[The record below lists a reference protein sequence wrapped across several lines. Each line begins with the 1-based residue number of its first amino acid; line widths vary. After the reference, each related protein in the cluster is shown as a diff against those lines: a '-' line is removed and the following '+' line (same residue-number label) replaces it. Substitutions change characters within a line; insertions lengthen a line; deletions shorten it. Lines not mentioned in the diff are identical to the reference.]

1 MSRFF
6 GALVLAVLAGIVGAQ
21 AQTYPSRPITLVVPF
36 PPGGST
42 DAAARIMAERMRA
55 PLGQPIV
62 IENVGGAGGS
72 IGVGRVA
79 RAAPDGYTFDI
90 GQWDTHVGSIIYK
103 LDYDL
108 EKDFEPIA
116 LISNNPQLMVAK
128 KDLPANNLN
137 DLVAWMK
144 ANPGKIN
151 FVNQNAAANVTGV
164 LFEKLTK
171 QKVQFIP
178 YRGAGP
184 AMTDLVSG
192 TVDLLVVQGAVAL
205 PQIRGG
211 KIKALA
217 NLSPQRSASMADIP
231 TSDETGVPGLY
242 MSGWFGFWA
251 PKGTPKEIIAK
262 LNAATVE
269 ALADPAIQK
278 RFTELGLDVAPRA
291 QQTPEGSGRIPE
303 SRDRQM
309 VADHQVDRDR
319 RAGAVNARA
328 LSAWTMDGKTVLIT
342 GSTDGVGRY
351 VAGRLA
357 AARRQGAGPRPRPG
371 ARRWP
376 GRRDQ
381 AGRARRCRFSIRPIS
396 PRSRV
401 RGSSRKP

>member
-1 MSRFF
+1 MRGLCVARSLLIMT
-6 GALVLAVLAGIVGAQ
+6 GLIMAATANAQ

-42 DAAARIMAERMRA
+42 DAAARIMAERMRI
-55 PLGQPIV
+55 PLGQPVV
-62 IENVGGAGGS
+62 IENAGGAGGS

-79 RAAPDGYTFDI
+79 RSAPDGYTFDI

-128 KDLPANNLN
+128 NDLPAKTLAE
-137 DLVAWMK
+137 LVTWMK

-151 FVNQNAAANVTGV
+151 FVNQNAAANVSGV
-164 LFEKLTK
+164 LFENLTR

-184 AMTDLVSG
+184 AMTDLISG

-205 PQIRGG
+205 PQIRAG

-217 NLSPQRSASMADIP
+217 NLSPARSASMSDIP

-251 PKGTPKEIIAK
+251 PKGTPKDIIAK

-278 RFTELGLDVAPRA
+278 RFTELGLDVAPRE
-291 QQTPEGSGRIPE
+291 QQTPEG
-303 SRDRQM
+303 
-309 VADHQVDRDR
+309 
-319 RAGAVNARA
+319 
-328 LSAWTMDGKTVLIT
+328 
-342 GSTDGVGRY
+342 
-351 VAGRLA
+351 LA
-357 AARRQGAGPRPRPG
+357 AFQKAEIDKWWPIIKSAGIG
-371 ARRWP
+371 V
-376 GRRDQ
+376 Q
-381 AGRARRCRFSIRPIS
+381 AQ
-396 PRSRV
+396 
-401 RGSSRKP
+401 

>member
-1 MSRFF
+1 MRKLL
-6 GALVLAVLAGIVGAQ
+6 AALAVTVFAGIAGAQ
-21 AQTYPSRPITLVVPF
+21 AQNYPSRPITLVVPF

-55 PLGQPIV
+55 PLGQPVV
-62 IENVGGAGGS
+62 IENIGGAGGS

-108 EKDFEPIA
+108 EKDFEPIG
-116 LISNNPQLMVAK
+116 LVSNNPQLMVGK
-128 KDLPANNLN
+128 NDLPANTLGE
-137 DLVAWMK
+137 LVTWMK

-151 FVNQNAAANVTGV
+151 FVNQNAAANVSGV
-164 LFEKLTK
+164 LFENLTK

-184 AMTDLVSG
+184 AMTDLLSG

-205 PQIRGG
+205 PQIRAG

-217 NLSPQRSASMADIP
+217 NLSPKRSASMADIP
-231 TSDETGVPGLY
+231 TADETGVPGLY

-251 PKGTPKEIIAK
+251 PKGTPKDIIAK

-278 RFTELGLDVAPRA
+278 RFSELGLDVASRE
-291 QQTPEGSGRIPE
+291 QQTPEG
-303 SRDRQM
+303 
-309 VADHQVDRDR
+309 
-319 RAGAVNARA
+319 
-328 LSAWTMDGKTVLIT
+328 
-342 GSTDGVGRY
+342 
-351 VAGRLA
+351 LA
-357 AARRQGAGPRPRPG
+357 AFQKVEIAKWWPIIKEAGIGA
-371 ARRWP
+371 
-376 GRRDQ
+376 Q
-381 AGRARRCRFSIRPIS
+381 AQ
-396 PRSRV
+396 
-401 RGSSRKP
+401 

>member
-1 MSRFF
+1 MSRL
-6 GALVLAVLAGIVGAQ
+6 LVAAVAMFAGVVGAQ
-21 AQTYPSRPITLVVPF
+21 AQGYPSRAITLVVPF

-42 DAAARIMAERMRA
+42 DAAARIMAERMRSS
-55 PLGQPIV
+55 LGQPIV

-108 EKDFEPIA
+108 EKDFEPIG

-128 KDLPANNLN
+128 N
-137 DLVAWMK
+137 DLAANSLGELVSWMK

-151 FVNQNAAANVTGV
+151 FVNQNAAANVSGV
-164 LFEKLTK
+164 LFENLTG

-217 NLSPQRSASMADIP
+217 NLSPQRSASMPDIP
-231 TSDETGVPGLY
+231 TADETGVPGLY
-242 MSGWFGFWA
+242 MSGWFGFFA
-251 PKGTPKEIIAK
+251 PKGTPKDVIAR

-278 RFTELGLDVAPRA
+278 RFSEFGLDIAPRE
-291 QQTPEGSGRIPE
+291 QQTPEG
-303 SRDRQM
+303 
-309 VADHQVDRDR
+309 
-319 RAGAVNARA
+319 
-328 LSAWTMDGKTVLIT
+328 
-342 GSTDGVGRY
+342 
-351 VAGRLA
+351 LA
-357 AARRQGAGPRPRPG
+357 AFQKAEIEKWWPIIKTAGIGA
-371 ARRWP
+371 
-376 GRRDQ
+376 Q
-381 AGRARRCRFSIRPIS
+381 AQ
-396 PRSRV
+396 
-401 RGSSRKP
+401 